1 MEVFPYSIENGFCLI
16 RIGEKPILI
25 STGVP
30 ESMCTCG
37 EFTLENKVFKTKQHS
52 LRMSPPQLSKEIGV
66 EIDGVLGADFLTRF
80 DYRFNPFT
88 KEFWISQEEIHPY
101 GYASHFD
108 LYRSVP
114 IVSVWVESRETKVFF
129 NTGSQHTL
137 LIPEIA
143 TRFPQV
149 GKTKAFYP
157 GVGWY
162 ETPLH
167 RILIWM
173 SGNDVELDVG
183 LPPSSLLAMMQSTHS
198 KGILGCD
205 VFQGPGVFLAS
216 RRREVIWFW
225 HDY

>member
-1 MEVFPYSIENGFCLI
+1 MEVFPYTIENGLCMI
-16 RIGEKPILI
+16 QIGEKSILV

-37 EFTLENKVFKTKQHS
+37 EFILEDKHFKTKPQS
-52 LRMSPPQLSKEIGV
+52 LRLTPPQLSTEIGLVV
-66 EIDGVLGADFLTRF
+66 EGVLGADLLTRF
-80 DYRFNPFT
+80 DYRFNPFRQ
-88 KEFWISQEEIHPY
+88 EFWISQEEIHPY
-101 GYASHFD
+101 GYAYHFD

-114 IVSVWVESRETKVFF
+114 VVSVWIESRETKVFF
-129 NTGSQHTL
+129 NTGSKHTL
-137 LIPEIA
+137 LVPEIA

-149 GKTKAFYP
+149 DVAKVFYP
-157 GVGWY
+157 GIGWY
-162 ETPLH
+162 ETPLY

-183 LPPSSLLAMMQSTHS
+183 LPHPSLLPMLQSNHA
-198 KGILGCD
+198 KGVLGCD
-205 VFQGPGVFLAS
+205 VLQGPGVFLAS